1 MRLQSALLGKGLGC
15 EMKFVL
21 SAMTVSIILVAIPVF
36 ASAPPAPVA
45 AAAVAAAP
53 AASPP
58 APVAVTTAAA
68 APAVKAPAAAAVPS
82 ADDVATATMA
92 RELGLAAKHRDGKT
106 VYCRSEA
113 PLGTRLPTLTCYFK
127 EQLPALAKRS
137 QQNQESVATAQRD
150 SLVEPNKH

>member
-1 MRLQSALLGKGLGC
+1 MRLQSALLGKGLGR
-15 EMKFVL
+15 EMKIAL
-21 SAMTVSIILVAIPVF
+21 STMTVTITLVAIPVC

-45 AAAVAAAP
+45 AAAVAAAR
-53 AASPP
+53 AA
-58 APVAVTTAAA
+58 
-68 APAVKAPAAAAVPS
+68 KAPAAAAVPS

-92 RELGLAAKHRDGKT
+92 HDLGLAAKHRNGKT

>member
-1 MRLQSALLGKGLGC
+1 MRLQSALLGTGLGC
-15 EMKFVL
+15 EMKMVL
-21 SAMTVSIILVAIPVF
+21 AAMTVTIILVAIPVC

-45 AAAVAAAP
+45 AAVVAAAP
-53 AASPP
+53 AAKAP
-58 APVAVTTAAA
+58 ATAA
-68 APAVKAPAAAAVPS
+68 KAPAAAAVPS

-92 RELGLAAKHRDGKT
+92 HDLGLAAKHRDGKT
-106 VYCRSEA
+106 VYCRSES

>member
-1 MRLQSALLGKGLGC
+1 MRLQSALLGKGLGR
-15 EMKFVL
+15 EMKIAL
-21 SAMTVSIILVAIPVF
+21 STMTVTITLVAIPVC

-45 AAAVAAAP
+45 AAAVAAAR
-53 AASPP
+53 AA
-58 APVAVTTAAA
+58 
-68 APAVKAPAAAAVPS
+68 KAPAAAAVPS
-82 ADDVATATMA
+82 ADDVAAATMA
-92 RELGLAAKHRDGKT
+92 HDLGLAAKHRDGKT

>member
-1 MRLQSALLGKGLGC
+1 MRLQSALLGKGLGR
-15 EMKFVL
+15 EMKIAL
-21 SAMTVSIILVAIPVF
+21 STMTVTITLVAIPVC

-45 AAAVAAAP
+45 AAAVAAAR
-53 AASPP
+53 AA
-58 APVAVTTAAA
+58 
-68 APAVKAPAAAAVPS
+68 KAPAAAAVPS

-92 RELGLAAKHRDGKT
+92 HDLGLAAKHRDGKT

-113 PLGTRLPTLTCYFK
+113 ALGTRLPTLTCYFK

-150 SLVEPNKH
+150 SLVEPNNH